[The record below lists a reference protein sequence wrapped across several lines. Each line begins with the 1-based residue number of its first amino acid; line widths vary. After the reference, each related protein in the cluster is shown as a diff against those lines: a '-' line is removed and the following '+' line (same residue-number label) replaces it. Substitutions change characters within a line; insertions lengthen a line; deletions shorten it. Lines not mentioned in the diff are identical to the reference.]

1 MKIAIGLYPG
11 FTALDAIGPYQVLV
25 QLPDA
30 EVVICAERRGELAD
44 DMGLLRF
51 DIAHTFDEIPTPD
64 VVLVPG
70 GMVTRQLAVVGEPIV
85 EWIRNAHLSTTYT
98 TSVCTGSL
106 LLGAA
111 GVLDGRPATTHWCA
125 VDALEAFGATY
136 TEQRVVVD
144 GKVITGAGV
153 SAGIDM
159 ALSLVQELAGT
170 EIAQAIQLGIEYDP
184 QPPVDAGSPSK
195 APAAIR
201 DLVAAVL
208 VEAEESAALRAATA

>member
-1 MKIAIGLYPG
+1 MDPQR
-11 FTALDAIGPYQVLV
+11 P
-25 QLPDA
+25 P
-30 EVVICAERRGELAD
+30 E
-44 DMGLLRF
+44 
-51 DIAHTFDEIPTPD
+51 H
-64 VVLVPG
+64 
-70 GMVTRQLAVVGEPIV
+70 
-85 EWIRNAHLSTTYT
+85 HLHDLG
-98 TSVCTGSL
+98 VHGIL

-125 VDALEAFGATY
+125 VGALEAFGATY

-153 SAGIDM
+153 SASIDM

-195 APAAIR
+195 APAAIQ